1 MRWRVATAA
10 LASRVHLPRTRHANA
25 RASGSMAQEMQAMQC
40 KKAMQHFAHGC
51 GVAAA
56 KLTAALDQIEACA
69 SPSASGK
76 ARRALGVAQERLGGK
91 ENKGRAHGNAPLL
104 SAASR
109 SEAFQ
114 RWVGC
119 MMMQLLYC
127 NEGCERQRGGE

>member
-1 MRWRVATAA
+1 MQQSVAGAA
-10 LASRVHLPRTRHANA
+10 RASRVPVPRTWHANA
-25 RASGSMAQEMQAMQC
+25 HASTANTQEMQAMQC

-56 KLTAALDQIEACA
+56 KLTAVLDQIEACA

-91 ENKGRAHGNAPLL
+91 ENKRRAHGNAPLL

-119 MMMQLLYC
+119 MMMQLL
-127 NEGCERQRGGE
+127 